1 MPTPKNIPSAV
12 LASPPLIPFVN
23 NLSPNTPIF
32 DLKLTNSP
40 SFDASC
46 SDLLRRLNP
55 KHTSEH
61 LNAIISLA
69 PDLTEDLLSSVD
81 QPLTVKRCRQ
91 TGRDYLLCDY
101 NRDGDSYR
109 SPWSNQFD
117 PPLDEGGVGG
127 VGPGGSE
134 GAGEGAIPNERVR
147 KMEIKA
153 NEAFDIYRELY
164 YEGGVSSVYLWNLDD
179 GFAGVV
185 LVKKCALAASLL
197 LSSYSVVLAL
207 LHTHQPGPESHVYQ
221 YLMLTNS
228 ISFLAATPGT
238 NTEGVWD
245 SIHVFEAIE
254 RGRTT
259 HYKLTSTVILS
270 LSTNV
275 EATVGDMDLSGNMT
289 RQVEQDLPVE
299 NDDSHIANV
308 GRLVEDME
316 LKMRNLLQDV
326 YFGKAKDVVGD
337 LRSVGSLSDGAK
349 ERETQRELIGSMKR

>member
-1 MPTPKNIPSAV
+1 MADIDPFDSA
-12 LASPPLIPFVN
+12 L
-23 NLSPNTPIF
+23 
-32 DLKLTNSP
+32 
-40 SFDASC
+40 
-46 SDLLRRLNP
+46 DLLRRLNP
-55 KHTSEH
+55 KQTTDH

-81 QPLTVKRCRQ
+81 QPLTVRRCKE

-117 PPLDEGGVGG
+117 PPLDESGAGGVGA
-127 VGPGGSE
+127 GGSE
-134 GAGEGAIPNERVR
+134 GAGEGAIPSERVR
-147 KMEIKA
+147 KMEVRA

-164 YEGGVSSVYLWNLDD
+164 YEGGVSSVYFWNLDD

-185 LVKKCALAASLL
+185 LLKK
-197 LSSYSVVLAL
+197 SSPS
-207 LHTHQPGPESHVYQ
+207 GGS
-221 YLMLTNS
+221 S
-228 ISFLAATPGT
+228 
-238 NTEGVWD
+238 EGVWD

-259 HYKLTSTVILS
+259 HYKLTSTVILT
-270 LSTNV
+270 LSSAGGNLG
-275 EATVGDMDLSGNMT
+275 ELDLSGNMT
-289 RQVEQDLPVE
+289 RQVEQDLAVE

-316 LKMRNLLQDV
+316 LKMRNLLQEV

-337 LRSVGSLSDGAK
+337 LRSIGSLSEGAR